1 MLTLVS
7 SVLYIGVL
15 SPGDVAVTE
24 DEEPEEEV
32 VVRGQRPVTEVS
44 HREISK
50 EDIVTSPGSNGDPVR
65 VMENLPGIARPPFP
79 SNQLSIRG
87 SAPNDS
93 LVLLD
98 GTPIPLALHLGSLTS
113 VVPAEVVDRVQ
124 LFPGNFGAQYGRA
137 IGGVMEL
144 GLRSGG
150 NAPRAVSQADG
161 FDARLLVE
169 GPIGDTGWTFLAAAR
184 RSYLDAW
191 LTPVLRLLRSQ
202 LPLPVYEDAQL
213 SVTRAVPGGSLR
225 ILGFFSQDEVSLPP
239 GSPLIVNTRG
249 ASAEIIFWRLQAI
262 YDQQLTDAIQLR
274 VNLAGGQ
281 DFTLVKADPD
291 QRALNNIPLSLR
303 ADCVQRLA
311 WFWSLHAGLDLAE
324 TRYRLDANQGGD
336 TMASSGLVTRPAA
349 FLDSTFAP
357 WAGTHVVPGLRVDYT
372 HDTNRIDVSPRFNV
386 GQELPWKVFRTT
398 LRAGLGLY
406 YQPPVI
412 DGVTQAARPDRLT
425 SSRAVHGEL
434 GINQQ
439 LRSFLA
445 VEVTGFYKRLTALRT
460 PAGPNAGDGDAFG
473 LETLLSLEL
482 PNRVAA
488 AVSYTLSR
496 SELRDQSGEA
506 LHLSPYDE
514 THILTAVA
522 SYRLPG
528 DWQVGLRFRLTSGS
542 PYTPWG
548 STELY
553 SQRLPL
559 FHQLDLRVDKA
570 FHVSRFKIVT
580 YLDLENAYSARVAQS
595 TTFDSSGQQFYQYG
609 LPIVPSFGMR
619 IEHQ

>member
-1 MLTLVS
+1 
-7 SVLYIGVL
+7 LYIGVL
-15 SPGDVAVTE
+15 SPGDVAVTG

-32 VVRGQRPVTEVS
+32 VVRGHGPATEAS
-44 HREISK
+44 HREIFK

-113 VVPAEVVDRVQ
+113 VVPAEIVDRVQ
-124 LFPGNFGAQYGRA
+124 LFPGNFVAQYGRA
-137 IGGVMEL
+137 IGGVLEL

-150 NAPRAVSQADG
+150 KTPRAVSQADG

-169 GPIGDTGWTFLAAAR
+169 GPIGDTGWTYLAAAR
-184 RSYLDAW
+184 RSYLDQW

-213 SVTRAVPGGSLR
+213 SVTRAVPRGSLR
-225 ILGFFSQDEVSLPP
+225 ILGLFSQDEVSLPP
-239 GSPLIVNTRG
+239 GSPLIANTSG
-249 ASAEIIFWRLQAI
+249 ASDEIIFWRLQAI
-262 YDQQLTDAIQLR
+262 YDQQVTDAIQLR

-281 DFTLVKADPD
+281 DFTLLKADANE
-291 QRALNNIPLSLR
+291 RALNNVPLSLR
-303 ADCVQRLA
+303 ADWVQRLA
-311 WFWSLHAGLDLAE
+311 SFWSLHAGLDLAE
-324 TRYRLDANQGGD
+324 TRYRFDANQGGE

-349 FLDSTFAP
+349 FLDSSFAP
-357 WAGTHVVPGLRVDYT
+357 WTGAHLVPGLRVDYS
-372 HDTNRIDVSPRFNV
+372 HDTNRIEVSPRFNV
-386 GQELPWKVFRTT
+386 GQELPWTEFRTT

-412 DGVTQAARPDRLT
+412 DGITQTAPDRLT

-434 GINQQ
+434 GITQQ

-445 VEVTGFYKRLTALRT
+445 VEVTGFYKRFTAVRT
-460 PAGPNAGDGDAFG
+460 PAGPTAGDGDAFG

-482 PNRVAA
+482 TNRVAA

-496 SELRDQSGEA
+496 SELRDQSGGA

-514 THILTAVA
+514 THVLTAVA

-542 PYTPWG
+542 PYTPFG
-548 STELY
+548 STDLY
-553 SQRLPL
+553 SERLPL
-559 FHQLDLRVDKA
+559 FHQLDLRVDKT
-570 FHVSRFKIVT
+570 FHVSRFKIVN

-595 TTFDSSGQQFYQYG
+595 TSFDSTGQHFYQYG

-619 IEHQ
+619 IEYQ